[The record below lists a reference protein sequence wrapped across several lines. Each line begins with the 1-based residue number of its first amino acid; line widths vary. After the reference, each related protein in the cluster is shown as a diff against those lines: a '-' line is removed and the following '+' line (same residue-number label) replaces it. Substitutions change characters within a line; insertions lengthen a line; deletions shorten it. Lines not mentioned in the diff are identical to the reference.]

1 MPAITQADGPQH
13 RPDWL
18 AAMPPQSERY
28 VLGPRL
34 GQGGAGE
41 VREAWDA
48 LLCRTIAIKVL
59 RKMDPVS
66 LLRFMREAQAQSR
79 VTHPNICQIYDVD
92 TREDSPCIT
101 MQLVRGPTLAAAAAE
116 LKAAEIVRIMAQV
129 ADAVHF
135 AHGRNLV
142 HRDLKPSN
150 ILLERSAGGSW
161 TPYVCD
167 FGLALAP
174 GDPTLTAPQNVH
186 GTPAFMAPEQIRG
199 NRAQIGPATDVFALG
214 GSLRFA
220 LQGGMA
226 LGPEGVTSLP
236 VPPRRVGRDLE
247 AILARCL
254 DPDPDRR
261 YPSAGALA
269 EDLWRVHSGKA
280 VPPRPDRRARPQ
292 PWWRRAWRKGLLAG
306 AAAGGLGL
314 VLALEQGHLAAA
326 ARSRAQWAGSFTQE
340 AADME
345 KQLRLEK
352 LLPGRDLRPA
362 YARVRTWLRAIRA
375 RMRSQGLDAQG
386 PGHFA
391 LGRGLWLL
399 GDAAGARQELEQAWA
414 LGFQTPEAGWFLAR
428 ALVADAGRE
437 ERERMYAAGA
447 AFPLA
452 DLAAVADRAQVLFH
466 RDGAV
471 EGGEDY
477 GAALVAYLTRDY
489 AQAAARA
496 HTALVT
502 HPCPSEAAALEALSL
517 AALGRK
523 ALLAEDRPLAEARFG
538 EAMAAAR
545 GFLETDPGDA
555 QVRHAYQVAARE
567 QARLRGNAAAL
578 RQLQDAGA
586 QALRLNPDDP
596 DLQDDWLQ
604 AQIQEARAMADRGRN
619 PAPELAPALA
629 FLAAQPRPGLA
640 APLRADRMVIHWLLA
655 EWVYRRGGDPGP
667 ALRNALRDPGHTPFL
682 DRDYLGKL
690 LNLKARTEA
699 ARGQDP
705 RPTLADALARLE
717 PLLGPEAPRSLWTD
731 AAESWSLRARWEAA
745 HGLDPRSSLQH
756 GSSLAARARALAPD
770 AR

>member
-79 VTHPNICQIYDVD
+79 VVHPHICQIYDVD
-92 TREDSPCIT
+92 TREETPRIT
-101 MQLVRGPTLAAAAAE
+101 MQLVRGPTLADAAAG
-116 LKAAEIVRIMAQV
+116 LGIGEIVRIMAQV
-129 ADAVHF
+129 AEAMHF

-150 ILLERSAGGSW
+150 ILLERCSGGGW

-186 GTPAFMAPEQIRG
+186 GTPAYMAPEQLRG
-199 NRAQIGPATDVFALG
+199 DRARIGPATDVFALG

-220 LQGGMA
+220 LQGGIA
-226 LGPEGVTSLP
+226 LGSEGVESFP
-236 VPPRRVGRDLE
+236 ARPRRVGRDLE

-261 YPSAGALA
+261 YPSAVALA
-269 EDLWRVHSGKA
+269 GDLWRVQGGKA
-280 VPPRPDRRARPQ
+280 VRPRPDRARARP
-292 PWWRRAWRKGLLAG
+292 PWRRAWRGALLAG
-306 AAAGGLGL
+306 LGVGALGLGL
-314 VLALEQGHLAAA
+314 ALGQDHLAA

-340 AADME
+340 AASME

-362 YARVRTWLRAIRA
+362 YARIRTWLRAVRT
-375 RMRSQGLDAQG
+375 RMGAQGRDAQG

-399 GDAAGARQELEQAWA
+399 GDAAGARAELEQAWA
-414 LGFQTPEAGWFLAR
+414 LGFRTPEAAWFLAR
-428 ALVADAGRE
+428 ALVAAAGRE
-437 ERERMYAAGA
+437 EQERMYASGSAT
-447 AFPLA
+447 PLPE
-452 DLAAVADRAQVLFH
+452 LAAVAARVQVLFH
-466 RDGAV
+466 RPGAAS
-471 EGGEDY
+471 GSDDY
-477 GAALVAYLTRDY
+477 GAALVAFLTRDY
-489 AQAAARA
+489 AQAAAQA

-502 HPCPSEAAALEALSL
+502 HPWPSEAATLEALSL

-523 ALLAEDRPLAEARFG
+523 ALLAQDRPLAEARFG

-545 GFLETDPGDA
+545 GFLEADPGDA
-555 QVRHAYQVAARE
+555 QLRHAYQVAARE
-567 QARLRGNAAAL
+567 QARLCGNPAAL
-578 RQLQDAGA
+578 RQLREAGA
-586 QALRLNPDDP
+586 RALRLDPDDP

-604 AQIQEARAMADRGRN
+604 TRIQEAQTLADQGRN

-629 FLAAQPRPGLA
+629 FLARRARAGLA
-640 APLRADRMVIHWLLA
+640 VPLRADRMVIHWLLA
-655 EWVYRRGGDPGP
+655 DWVYRRGGDPGP
-667 ALRNALRDPGHTPFL
+667 ALRDALRDPGHTPFL
-682 DRDYLGKL
+682 DRDYLGEL
-690 LNLKARTEA
+690 LNLKARAEA
-699 ARGQDP
+699 ARGLDP
-705 RPTLADALARLE
+705 RPTLTDALARLE
-717 PLLGPEAPRSLWTD
+717 PLLGPEAPRSLWTA
-731 AAESWSLRARWEAA
+731 AAESWDLRARWEAA
-745 HGLDPRSSLQH
+745 HGLDPRSSQQYGRL
-756 GSSLAARARALAPD
+756 LAARARALAPEP
-770 AR
+770 R